1 MLKDALTLLGPHLAS
16 GAVSAEIEPDAP
28 TCALVDRRLFV
39 HVLVNLLKNAAEA
52 AAERGREPEIRVS
65 LGGDANSTRVIL
77 QDNGPGI
84 PAALR
89 SRIFDFGVST
99 KGAGRGRGLAIVRES
114 VESQGGRIE
123 VSSTSDAGTTFT
135 LTFPRA
141 DPPSAI
147 AR

>member
-1 MLKDALTLLGPHLAS
+1 
-16 GAVSAEIEPDAP
+16 
-28 TCALVDRRLFV
+28 
-39 HVLVNLLKNAAEA
+39 LKNAAEA
-52 AAERGREPEIRVS
+52 AAEQGREPEIRVS
-65 LGGDANSTRVIL
+65 LGGDANSARVEL

-123 VSSTSDAGTTFT
+123 VSSTSNAGTTFT
-135 LTFPRA
+135 LTLPRA
-141 DPPSAI
+141 HSTENT
-147 AR
+147 